1 MKKNVIIVDDHPFI
15 LSGLSSLISQ
25 FEDLMI
31 IGNASNGKEAL
42 KLIKENN
49 IDIVFTDIEMPEM
62 DGNEL
67 IDVLNE
73 KYPSVKIIVI
83 TMHSHQW
90 MVKKL
95 LRKNITAILSKSAGE
110 EDLKKALENLN
121 KEDMYIDSSIKD
133 VIIEALTKEKNTV
146 ETDSIQLTKRE
157 KQVLQLIYEG
167 YSTKEISD
175 KLKKSHNTVETHRK
189 NMFVKCNVK
198 NIASLIKF
206 GLEKGLIEI

>member
-15 LSGLSSLISQ
+15 LSGLGSLISQ
-25 FEDLMI
+25 FEDLNI

-42 KLIKENN
+42 KLVKENN
-49 IDIVFTDIEMPEM
+49 VDIVFTDIEMPEM

-67 IDVLNE
+67 IDALNS

-110 EDLKKALENLN
+110 EDLKKALENMT
-121 KEDMYIDSSIKD
+121 KEDVYIDSSIKE
-133 VIIEALTKEKNTV
+133 VIIEALTNEKKTV
-146 ETDSIQLTKRE
+146 ETETVQLTKRE
-157 KQVLQLIYEG
+157 KLVLQLIYEG

-175 KLKKSHNTVETHRK
+175 KLKKSPNTVETHRK
-189 NMFVKCNVK
+189 NMFIKCNVK
-198 NIASLIKF
+198 NIAGLIKF
-206 GLEKGLIEI
+206 GLEKGLIEM